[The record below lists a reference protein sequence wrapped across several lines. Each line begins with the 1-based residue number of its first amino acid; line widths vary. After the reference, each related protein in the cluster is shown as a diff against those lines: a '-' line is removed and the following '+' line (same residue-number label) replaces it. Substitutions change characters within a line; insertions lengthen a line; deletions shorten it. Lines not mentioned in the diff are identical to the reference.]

1 MKRCMLLSMVIAIAG
16 LAGIASAGEL
26 KIGDKAPELQVDK
39 WVQGDGFQL
48 AKVKGK
54 ELVVVEFWATWCSP
68 CIASIPHLTHI
79 QKDYGKKGVRVVGVT
94 KYDEGNTL
102 EQVEALVK
110 KMSKEIGY
118 SIAFEKAGKTY
129 EAFMDGTNQA
139 GIPTAFIIDK
149 QGRIAWIGHPMDG
162 MDEALD
168 QMLAGK
174 YDLEKTKKV
183 FALSQK
189 VESLM
194 MEGDSKKVLPVLNEI
209 LEADPAHLVAIQTK
223 FYIYAT
229 EIKDHARANA
239 IGERAYEIM
248 KDNAGGLNDFSWM
261 LLTDETM
268 FGKYDKLA
276 LKAAEQC
283 NKLTNNENWMFLDTL
298 ALAKFKNG
306 ARAEAIE
313 IEKKAI
319 KLCDDP
325 RVKQQLEET
334 LKSFQ

>member
-1 MKRCMLLSMVIAIAG
+1 MKRRMLLSMVIAVGIFAG
-16 LAGIASAGEL
+16 MASAGEL
-26 KIGDKAPELQVDK
+26 TIGDKAPELQIDK
-39 WVQGDGFQL
+39 WVKGDSFQL
-48 AKVKGK
+48 AKVKGQ

-68 CIASIPHLTHI
+68 CIASIPHLSHI
-79 QKDYGKKGVRVVGVT
+79 QKDYGEKGVRVVGVT

-110 KMSKEIGY
+110 KMEKEIGY

-129 EAFMDGTNQA
+129 EAFMDGTHQA

-183 FALSQK
+183 FTLSQK
-189 VESLM
+189 AESLM
-194 MEGDSKKVLPVLNEI
+194 MEGDSKKALPVLDEI

-229 EIKDHARANA
+229 EINDHARASA
-239 IGERAYEIM
+239 IGERVYEIM

-268 FGKYDKLA
+268 AGKYNKLA
-276 LKAAEQC
+276 LKAAERC
-283 NKLTNNENWMFLDTL
+283 NNLTDNENWMFLDTL
-298 ALAKFKNG
+298 ALAKFENG

-313 IEKKAI
+313 LEKKAI

-334 LKSFQ
+334 LKLFQ